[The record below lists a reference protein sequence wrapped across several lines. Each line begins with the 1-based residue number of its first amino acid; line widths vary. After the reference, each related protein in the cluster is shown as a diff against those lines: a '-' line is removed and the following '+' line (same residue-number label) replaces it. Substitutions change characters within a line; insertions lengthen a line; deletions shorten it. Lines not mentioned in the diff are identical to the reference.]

1 MNWTKFGWAGIVTE
15 LPEEWEI
22 SGLSGDQ
29 KEGYLRLEDEF
40 MPRLELKWSVAKS
53 KRRNPDLHAVLDD
66 YFKIIRKTY
75 KKTKKDLQIK
85 RNVNLIKDTDF
96 LDG

>member
-40 MPRLELKWSVAKS
+40 MPRLELKLSVA
-53 KRRNPDLHAVLDD
+53 
-66 YFKIIRKTY
+66 
-75 KKTKKDLQIK
+75 
-85 RNVNLIKDTDF
+85 
-96 LDG
+96 